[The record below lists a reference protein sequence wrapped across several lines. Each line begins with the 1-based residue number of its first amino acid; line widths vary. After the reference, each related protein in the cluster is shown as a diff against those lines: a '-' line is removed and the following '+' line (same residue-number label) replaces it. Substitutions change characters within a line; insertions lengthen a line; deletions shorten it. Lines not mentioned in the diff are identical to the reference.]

1 MIPFRPRWAGRPRA
15 TSFTCQTESSVKNS
29 PIAAKSPVPSVSK
42 NRRTTSLGSDILT
55 S

>member
-1 MIPFRPRWAGRPRA
+1 
-15 TSFTCQTESSVKNS
+15 VKNS
-29 PIAAKSPVPSVSK
+29 PIAAKSPVPSVLK